1 MRFWKLNFFDGEAT
15 LDSEEQTQAQE
26 TSESQPAATSET
38 DSGNNTGTSDS
49 SSDSTED
56 FSIYDEKS
64 PLLFSG
70 TKPGESTEADTE
82 QTEENAQ
89 PTDAQTK
96 EQTTTPENEKQPY
109 RVLKYHGQEVP
120 VDTEEDF
127 VRLAS
132 QGLDYTRKT
141 QQIAPYRT
149 IVERLNADPSLM
161 AQVMALVQNGTVPQ
175 PQMQQQ
181 TPQAPAQP
189 SEPEP
194 EMRDD
199 ETWDEYKERLSKW
212 QEAQS
217 AQQNVPQPDPQEL
230 FRQQFDQAMNDRM
243 RQESAARV
251 AQLTLQ
257 DPAYEEVLS
266 AISSLPPSL
275 QQTMNN
281 DPVTYQIVYDQ
292 IRSNLKGGQM
302 YFAELRNN
310 RQPQQQ
316 AQAAVQPT
324 QAAQTQQPVQ
334 LKANSKP
341 APFVEGARGQR
352 TPGAKR
358 SGVQGLPDD
367 IWGMDDKKFNA
378 LVEKSMT
385 NIS

>member
-56 FSIYDEKS
+56 FSIYDKKS

-89 PTDAQTK
+89 PTDTQTK

-141 QQIAPYRT
+141 QQIAPYRV
-149 IVERLNADPSLM
+149 IVERLNSDPSLM
-161 AQVMALVQNGTVPQ
+161 AQVMALIQNGTVPH

-181 TPQAPAQP
+181 TQQAPAQP

-194 EMRDD
+194 EMHDD

-212 QEAQS
+212 KETQS

-257 DPAYEEVLS
+257 DPAYEDVLNEVS
-266 AISSLPPSL
+266 KLPPSL

-281 DPVTYQIVYDQ
+281 DPITYQIVYDQ
-292 IRSNLKGGQM
+292 IRSNIANGQM

-316 AQAAVQPT
+316 AQAAVQPA

-341 APFVEGARGQR
+341 APFVEGARGQKA
-352 TPGAKR
+352 PGAKR

>member
-175 PQMQQQ
+175 LQMQQQ

-199 ETWDEYKERLSKW
+199 ETWDEYKERLGKW
-212 QEAQS
+212 KETQS
-217 AQQNVPQPDPQEL
+217 EQQNVPQPDPQEL
-230 FRQQFDQAMNDRM
+230 FKQQFDQAMNDRM
-243 RQESAARV
+243 RQESAVRV

-292 IRSNLKGGQM
+292 IRSNLKDGQM

>member
-175 PQMQQQ
+175 LQMQQQ

-199 ETWDEYKERLSKW
+199 ETWDEYKERLGKW
-212 QEAQS
+212 KETQS
-217 AQQNVPQPDPQEL
+217 EQQNVPQPDPQEL
-230 FRQQFDQAMNDRM
+230 FKQQFDQAMNDRM
-243 RQESAARV
+243 RQESAVRV

-266 AISSLPPSL
+266 AISNLPPSL

-281 DPVTYQIVYDQ
+281 DPITYQIVYDQ
-292 IRSNLKGGQM
+292 IRSNIANGQM

-316 AQAAVQPT
+316 AQAAVQPA